1 MEGLAVM
8 PGFWEGKRVLV
19 TGHTGFKGVW
29 ATRLLVH
36 LGAEVHGLALPP
48 DSDPSLFAM
57 LGEEGLASSTLGDM
71 TDREVVAHTVAEVQP
86 QFVLHMAAQPLVRQS
101 YREPVE
107 TFATNVMGTVH
118 LLDSLRERDGV
129 GVVLVV
135 TTDKVYENK
144 QDEHAFAESD
154 RLGGY
159 DPYAASKVAVEVATV
174 AFDLSYFSVNGVP
187 LATARAGNVIGGG
200 DFSEDRLIPDIVRA
214 EMEGVP
220 LKLRNPQATRPWQH
234 VLDCLSGYFLY
245 MQALSEMHDMP
256 HSLNFG
262 PTSPE
267 DNLTV
272 AQMQAAFSSIF
283 GADQN
288 WEQDVAAAPREMDML
303 AINANMAQRLLGWKS
318 CYSPLQAIRLTADWY
333 RAWRDG
339 EDPQSLLDAQIASFI
354 KLAGKFAR

>member
-1 MEGLAVM
+1 MEGLVVM
-8 PGFWEGKRVLV
+8 PEFWEGKRVLI

-29 ATRLLVH
+29 ATRLLVTF
-36 LGAEVHGLALPP
+36 GAEVHGLALPP
-48 DSDPSLFAM
+48 DSGPSLFAM

-71 TDREVVAHTVAEVQP
+71 TDREVVARTVAEVRP
-86 QFVLHMAAQPLVRQS
+86 QFVLHMAAQPLVRRS

-129 GVVLVV
+129 EAVLVV

-144 QDEHAFAESD
+144 QGEGAFAESD

-159 DPYAASKVAVEVATV
+159 DPYAASKVAAEVATA
-174 AFDLSYFSVNGVP
+174 AFNLSYFSASGVP

-200 DFSEDRLIPDIVRA
+200 DFSENRLIPDIVRA

-234 VLDCLSGYFLY
+234 VLDCLAGYFFY
-245 MQALSEMHDMP
+245 IQALSEKQDMP
-256 HSLNFG
+256 RSLNFG

-272 AQMQAAFSSIF
+272 AQMQATFSSIF
-283 GADQN
+283 GADPN
-288 WEQDVAAAPREMDML
+288 WERDMAAAPQEMDTL
-303 AINANMAQRLLGWKS
+303 AINADMAQRLLGWKS
-318 CYSPLQAIRLTADWY
+318 CYSPLQAIRLTAEWY

-339 EDPQSLLDAQIASFI
+339 ADPLSLLDAQIASFV
-354 KLAGKFAR
+354 KLVGKFAQ